1 MNKKKRADPPSDLPP
16 HPTHDFPD
24 SPLVIHAQAAK
35 QFRTDADALLAP
47 FRNRVPTGV
56 VGLERIVGEYV
67 AIRARDDARR
77 LAMDANPLARRMYEQ
92 LDDYAMHGGAGGV
105 GGGGAAMRPGPGMT
119 ASATAG
125 GGRHSMANDT
135 AVRHSRASTAVR
147 PILPA
152 PTPEERER
160 MAAAAAAAAAA
171 RAAAAG
177 PGPGSTAA
185 ARGTRRPP
193 PPPPV
198 KSPHKRKGP
207 APPRRNPRSPGGG
220 TLPAPPPPPPM
231 GSLMDDAPEERGW
244 RQYELP
250 AELADQRIQ
259 ERLAEY
265 IVGFTG
271 ASGGYGGSK
280 PASPTTRGGDN
291 AVDTTGGSPNRA
303 QAHARATAAE
313 RGVHLTDADVEELT
327 CQLWDDE
334 ELGTFF
340 LIRVRA
346 IRLTGK
352 CFVYRA
358 VTRPV
363 APRRRDGWETRK
375 VAVGGWRAWRRA
387 GQGWCGHRG
396 WCCPVRRAVAVGG
409 EATGGRRRLRG
420 SPASDDDDDGK
431 QSIVEQFGHSGRV
444 EEAEREG
451 TRAEP
456 AGPGRDGGG
465 ELTAGAQGR
474 RPQQPAGRHR
484 VLTRLVRG
492 RDATAVNVIFVP
504 KSYE

>member
-1 MNKKKRADPPSDLPP
+1 MSTASSSPRIPPPRAPSRCPFESKKARGILPP
-16 HPTHDFPD
+16 TSLPTPPTTLPD

-92 LDDYAMHGGAGGV
+92 LDDYAMHGGAGGGV

-119 ASATAG
+119 PSATAG
-125 GGRHSMANDT
+125 GGRHSMA
-135 AVRHSRASTAVR
+135 VRHPRASTAVR

-171 RAAAAG
+171 RADAAG

-185 ARGTRRPP
+185 ARGTRP

-198 KSPHKRKGP
+198 PIKSPHKRKGP
-207 APPRRNPRSPGGG
+207 APHRRNPVGQCPTG

-231 GSLMDDAPEERGW
+231 GSLMDDAPGERGW

-271 ASGGYGGSK
+271 K
-280 PASPTTRGGDN
+280 
-291 AVDTTGGSPNRA
+291 
-303 QAHARATAAE
+303 
-313 RGVHLTDADVEELT
+313 L
-327 CQLWDDE
+327 
-334 ELGTFF
+334 F
-340 LIRVRA
+340 LMRVRA
-346 IRLTGK
+346 IRQIDVLF
-352 CFVYRA
+352 CAQDSRA
-358 VTRPV
+358 PAGVS
-363 APRRRDGWETRK
+363 RRAR
-375 VAVGGWRAWRRA
+375 RRA
-387 GQGWCGHRG
+387 GASTRSTARAGRLTAHR
-396 WCCPVRRAVAVGG
+396 R
-409 EATGGRRRLRG
+409 
-420 SPASDDDDDGK
+420 
-431 QSIVEQFGHSGRV
+431 
-444 EEAEREG
+444 
-451 TRAEP
+451 TRAP
-456 AGPGRDGGG
+456 TLRSAACISPTPTSR
-465 ELTAGAQGR
+465 
-474 RPQQPAGRHR
+474 
-484 VLTRLVRG
+484 
-492 RDATAVNVIFVP
+492 
-504 KSYE
+504 S

>member
-1 MNKKKRADPPSDLPP
+1 MSTASSSPRIPPRAPLRGAHLNQKKRADPPSDRLPP
-16 HPTHDFPD
+16 TSLPTPPTTLPD

-125 GGRHSMANDT
+125 GGRHSMA
-135 AVRHSRASTAVR
+135 VRHPRASTAVR

-171 RAAAAG
+171 RADAAG

-185 ARGTRRPP
+185 ARGTPS
-193 PPPPV
+193 PV

-220 TLPAPPPPPPM
+220 TLPAPAPPPPM

-271 ASGGYGGSK
+271 K
-280 PASPTTRGGDN
+280 
-291 AVDTTGGSPNRA
+291 
-303 QAHARATAAE
+303 
-313 RGVHLTDADVEELT
+313 L
-327 CQLWDDE
+327 
-334 ELGTFF
+334 F
-340 LIRVRA
+340 LMLVRA
-346 IRLTGK
+346 IRQTDVLFCVQDSRVPAG
-352 CFVYRA
+352 VSRRA
-358 VTRPV
+358 R
-363 APRRRDGWETRK
+363 
-375 VAVGGWRAWRRA
+375 RRA
-387 GQGWCGHRG
+387 GASTRSTARVGRLTAHR
-396 WCCPVRRAVAVGG
+396 R
-409 EATGGRRRLRG
+409 
-420 SPASDDDDDGK
+420 
-431 QSIVEQFGHSGRV
+431 
-444 EEAEREG
+444 
-451 TRAEP
+451 TRAP
-456 AGPGRDGGG
+456 TLRSAACISPTPTSR
-465 ELTAGAQGR
+465 
-474 RPQQPAGRHR
+474 
-484 VLTRLVRG
+484 
-492 RDATAVNVIFVP
+492 
-504 KSYE
+504 S